1 MLGKVGI
8 LSSIPPRRNTSLN
21 GIKLGS
27 NLRIPFHVLIKSAI
41 LLNEQN
47 GSIAVYLHF
56 IFECSFIA
64 FIAVAMDYVFYAGAL
79 ADGID

>member
-1 MLGKVGI
+1 
-8 LSSIPPRRNTSLN
+8 
-21 GIKLGS
+21 
-27 NLRIPFHVLIKSAI
+27 VLIKSAI